1 MTVYNLKLGQKG
13 IIDNIAGNEKLM
25 KRLLALGLI
34 DGTEVEVKKIAP
46 LNDPIVIRFR
56 GFDLAIRK
64 SDAKNINLKNNM
76 KNRKQ
81 KTFSKFHKQIEQ
93 HHCQSLL
100 FLMR

>member
-56 GFDLAIRK
+56 GFDLAIRTV
-64 SDAKNINLKNNM
+64 SYTHL
-76 KNRKQ
+76 
-81 KTFSKFHKQIEQ
+81 T
-93 HHCQSLL
+93 LPTTPYV
-100 FLMR
+100 

>member
-46 LNDPIVIRFR
+46 LNDP
-56 GFDLAIRK
+56 L
-64 SDAKNINLKNNM
+64 
-76 KNRKQ
+76 
-81 KTFSKFHKQIEQ
+81 
-93 HHCQSLL
+93 
-100 FLMR
+100 